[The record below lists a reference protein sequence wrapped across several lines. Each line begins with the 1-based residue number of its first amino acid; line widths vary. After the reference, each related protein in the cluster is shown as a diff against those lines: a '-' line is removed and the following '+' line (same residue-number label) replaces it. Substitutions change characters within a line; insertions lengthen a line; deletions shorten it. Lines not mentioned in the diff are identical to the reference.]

1 MRGYW
6 YHRRIRGLAW
16 QALAIG
22 GALSLGVYL
31 ITNLIGNLE
40 HQGIA
45 SGFDFLDTAA
55 GFGITMSLIE
65 YSEQS
70 SYARAFVVGLLNTI
84 LVSVLGVA
92 CATVLGFAVGL
103 GRLSSNWL
111 VARLSQVYVETIR
124 NIPLL
129 LQIFFWYFL
138 ALNMLPGPRQSY
150 ALGEM
155 IFLNN
160 RGLYVPGLVFESAGG
175 WAAVGFALWLIVFLA
190 VRRAAGTSRC
200 LSLVPWAA
208 GAALALSL
216 VIGIPTSATVPEL
229 RGFNFQGGWVL
240 IPELVALLAALSI
253 YTAAFIAEIVRA
265 GIEAVP
271 RGQVEAAH
279 ALGLDWRDI
288 LRRIVIPQALRV
300 IIPPLTNQYLNLT
313 KNSSLAAAIAY
324 PDLVSVFAGTVLNQ
338 TGQAVEVIA
347 VTMAVYLVLSLTIS
361 ALMNVYHWRLARQG
375 G

>member
-1 MRGYW
+1 VRGYW